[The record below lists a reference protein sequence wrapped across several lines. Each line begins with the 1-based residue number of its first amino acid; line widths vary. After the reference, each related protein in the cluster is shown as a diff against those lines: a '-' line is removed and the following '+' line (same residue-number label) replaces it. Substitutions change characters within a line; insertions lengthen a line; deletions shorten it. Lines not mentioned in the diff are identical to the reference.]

1 MYTVDCLD
9 WPAATILV
17 VPATGAFTLS
27 TDLAS
32 IVRPGVVWWS
42 GATVV
47 DRAPALDRLL
57 ADVEARVR
65 SRPPADTVAVRTMYR
80 RLGLDPTK
88 TRPSNEALL
97 RRVLKGN
104 TLPRI
109 NAMVD
114 VVNWCSVEFQLPY
127 GLYDASRIDGSVMM
141 RLGREG
147 EEYAG
152 IRKDV
157 VHVAGRI
164 AVADDQ
170 GPFGNPTSDSARTMV
185 TTATTDAL
193 VVVYAPVEVAV
204 LQLER
209 VLQAT
214 ADRIAHACGGRESA
228 RRGL

>member
-1 MYTVDCLD
+1 M
-9 WPAATILV
+9 
-17 VPATGAFTLS
+17 
-27 TDLAS
+27 
-32 IVRPGVVWWS
+32 
-42 GATVV
+42 
-47 DRAPALDRLL
+47 
-57 ADVEARVR
+57 
-65 SRPPADTVAVRTMYR
+65 
-80 RLGLDPTK
+80 
-88 TRPSNEALL
+88 
-97 RRVLKGN
+97 LKGN

-127 GLYDASRIDGSVMM
+127 GLYDASRIDGSVTM

-185 TTATTDAL
+185 TTETTDAL
-193 VVVYAPVEVAV
+193 VVVV
-204 LQLER
+204 R
-209 VLQAT
+209 
-214 ADRIAHACGGRESA
+214 A
-228 RRGL
+228 RRSRSLAARACVTGDRGPDRARLRRARIGAAGAVARAHGRPPPPRHQSRT